1 MVVGVTDVIGHARAL
16 GLAEHGAIVRITH
29 SDGMFR
35 DFTLTVPNTRFTIF
49 LQMLVQLF
57 KL

>member
-29 SDGMFR
+29 SDVLFN
-35 DFTLTVPNTRFTIF
+35 TLEALDKNSSTTQNIHY
-49 LQMLVQLF
+49 Q
-57 KL
+57 